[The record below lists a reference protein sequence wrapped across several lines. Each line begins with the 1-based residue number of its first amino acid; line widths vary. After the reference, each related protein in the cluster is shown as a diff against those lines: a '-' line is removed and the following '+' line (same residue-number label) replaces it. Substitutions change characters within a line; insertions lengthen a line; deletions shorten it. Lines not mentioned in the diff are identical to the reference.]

1 MFGAVSELNWF
12 WIALGLTAAPAA
24 GWLIAYPIW
33 RMGMP
38 ILGNIA
44 GTIVIFAIAIGLIM
58 REHVELDRIVQACL
72 AKGETCWPEP
82 SAFTRFAIY
91 ASIGMLEVIALFAS
105 SLSVEAK
112 RRRRGYDPQWR

>member
-1 MFGAVSELNWF
+1 VSELNWF
-12 WIALGLTAAPAA
+12 WIGVGLTAAPLG
-24 GWLIAYPIW
+24 GWLIAYPVW

-44 GTIVIFAIAIGLIM
+44 GTIIIFGSAIALIM

-82 SAFTRFAIY
+82 SAFARFAIY
-91 ASIGMLEVIALFAS
+91 AFIALFEVILLFLM
-105 SLSVEAK
+105 SLRVETAL
-112 RRRRGYDPQWR
+112 RRRGYDPEWQ

>member
-1 MFGAVSELNWF
+1 MSGLSWF
-12 WIALGLTAAPAA
+12 WIGLQLAMPPAV
-24 GWLIAYPIW
+24 GWLIAWLFWRIDQPIF
-33 RMGMP
+33 
-38 ILGNIA
+38 GNLA
-44 GTIVIFAIAIGLIM
+44 GSGVLFGSAFALIM
-58 REHVELDRIVQACL
+58 REHVEIDRAVRQCLDQ
-72 AKGETCWPEP
+72 GFTCWPEP

>member
-1 MFGAVSELNWF
+1 MTGLSWF
-12 WIALGLTAAPAA
+12 WIGLRVTAPPIVGWTIAWLFWRIDQPIFGNLA
-24 GWLIAYPIW
+24 GSAVL
-33 RMGMP
+33 
-38 ILGNIA
+38 
-44 GTIVIFAIAIGLIM
+44 FASAFALIM
-58 REHVELDRIVQACL
+58 REHVQIDRAVRQCLDQ
-72 AKGETCWPEP
+72 GFTCFPEP

>member
-1 MFGAVSELNWF
+1 MTGLSWF
-12 WIALGLTAAPAA
+12 WIGLQLTAPPTVGWTIAWHFWRIDQPIFGNLA
-24 GWLIAYPIW
+24 GSAVL
-33 RMGMP
+33 
-38 ILGNIA
+38 
-44 GTIVIFAIAIGLIM
+44 FASAFALIM
-58 REHVELDRIVQACL
+58 REHVQIDRAVRQCLDQ
-72 AKGETCWPEP
+72 GFTCFPEP